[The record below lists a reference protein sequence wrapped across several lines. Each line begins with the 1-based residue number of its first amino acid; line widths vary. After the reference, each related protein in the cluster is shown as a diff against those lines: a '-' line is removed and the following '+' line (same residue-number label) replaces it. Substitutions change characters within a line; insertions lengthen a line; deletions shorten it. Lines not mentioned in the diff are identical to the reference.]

1 MYDLEMFRG
10 NNRVFSLAV
19 QRDGRP
25 LDISGATFR
34 FLVRKS
40 VGDAPSAAVI
50 TKTTGAGLA
59 ISDAPNGI
67 VDITFVPSDTNPLYA
82 PPREGDVLHS
92 QADISLAKRLLGYE
106 PRVSFEEG
114 LRRSLRWY
122 RQAVQ

>member
-1 MYDLEMFRG
+1 VYDLEMFRG

-82 PPREGDVLHS
+82 PQVLIF
-92 QADISLAKRLLGYE
+92 DIEMTLSGEITTPVQGTLL
-106 PRVSFEEG
+106 
-114 LRRSLRWY
+114 
-122 RQAVQ
+122 VQRTITP